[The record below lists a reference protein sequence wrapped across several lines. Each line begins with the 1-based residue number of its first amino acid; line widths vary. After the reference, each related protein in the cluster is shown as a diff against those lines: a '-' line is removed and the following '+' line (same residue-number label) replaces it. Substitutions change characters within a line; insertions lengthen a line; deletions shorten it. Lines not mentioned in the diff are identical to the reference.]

1 MPDLAA
7 ADRAML
13 GWALTL
19 TRSPRASAEGGVEAL
34 RAQGFDDRAILDI
47 CQVTAYYNYVNRLAE
62 GLAIE
67 LEPGW
72 AEEDL
77 TVGAAEFSEW
87 KGRMQG
93 GGV

>member
-1 MPDLAA
+1 
-7 ADRAML
+7 ML

-19 TRSPRASAEGGVEAL
+19 TRSPGASAEEGVEAL

-67 LEPGW
+67 LEPDW

-77 TVGAAEFSEW
+77 TVSVAEFGEW

-93 GGV
+93 GGT